1 MPSSFGE
8 REDSP
13 LSRTFL
19 ICPEPIRD
27 LTAGVGTRFLTLARA
42 LDAAGHGVTLAIPND
57 PGEAAVPVEGVEIVQ
72 ADPDRLGS
80 QADGHDWVL
89 LHAHLGNHYLN
100 QRDDLPVVVD
110 LYDPF
115 LVENL
120 PYHRELGFDPF
131 TTDHA
136 TWRLQMARGDLF
148 LCSSQEQRLFYLGWL
163 NALGRVNPLAL
174 EKDPTLERL
183 IVELPFGTPDE
194 EPPSP
199 PRRADVVPGV
209 DEDAPLL
216 YFGGI
221 YDWYDPQVVLD
232 AIPALLE
239 HDSRTSL
246 IFVEHPHPESTPLA
260 AARRTRELAEKNGWL
275 GSTVRFEMWR
285 PYEQRFEIPQVCDL
299 AVVTHRPGLETDLSL
314 RTRLVDLM
322 WLGLPSVV
330 TDGGTMARVVAEE
343 GAGTVVPASDPSAL
357 SAAVC
362 DLLVDA
368 DRRQRASE
376 AARKWAAQ
384 RSWSKVVAPLL
395 EFASNPRRDP
405 YRERF
410 EGLAPGAVTGEE
422 PLLRKIQR
430 AIRRKGGGR

>member
-1 MPSSFGE
+1 M
-8 REDSP
+8 
-13 LSRTFL
+13 SRAFL
-19 ICPEPIRD
+19 ICPEPVRE

-42 LDAAGHGVTLAIPND
+42 LVAAGHQVTLAVPND
-57 PGEAAVPVEGVEIVQ
+57 PEEAAVSIDAVDIVQ
-72 ADPDRLGS
+72 AEPDELGS

-120 PYHRELGFDPF
+120 HYHRELGFDPF

-148 LCSSQEQRLFYLGWL
+148 LCSSEEQRLFYLGWL
-163 NALGRVNPLAL
+163 NALGRVNPLVL

-183 IVELPFGTPDE
+183 IVELPFGTPDD

-199 PRRADVVPGV
+199 PRRADVLPGV
-209 DEDAPLL
+209 DEEAPLL

-232 AIPALLE
+232 AMPSLLDHDPRTALV
-239 HDSRTSL
+239 
-246 IFVEHPHPESTPLA
+246 FVEHPHPESTPLA
-260 AARRTRELAEKNGWL
+260 VAKRTRDAAKKNGWL
-275 GSTVRFEMWR
+275 GSAVRFEAWR
-285 PYEQRFEIPQVCDL
+285 PYEQRFEIAQVCDL

-330 TDGGTMARVVAEE
+330 TAGGKMARVVGEE
-343 GAGTVVPASDPSAL
+343 GGGAVVPAGDPAAL
-357 SAAVC
+357 SAAIC
-362 DLLVDA
+362 DLLADA
-368 DRRQRASE
+368 DRRRRASE
-376 AARKWAAQ
+376 AARAWAAR
-384 RSWSKVVAPLL
+384 RSWSKVAAPLL
-395 EFASNPRRDP
+395 DFASTPRRDP

-410 EGLAPGAVTGEE
+410 EGLAPGAVAGEE